1 MDPMAIVVLAVSL
14 AVVVYGFAR
23 YRKHAKDKQERPTRT
38 DGGAG
43 ANPRGETPER

>member
-1 MDPMAIVVLAVSL
+1 MDPMAIVVAAIALAI
-14 AVVVYGFAR
+14 VVYGFAR
-23 YRKHAKDKQERPTRT
+23 YRKAVRRGQEPPTRT

>member
-23 YRKHAKDKQERPTRT
+23 YRKAVRRGQEPPTRT
-38 DGGAG
+38 DGGASS
-43 ANPRGETPER
+43 NPRGEPRER